1 MNNILFATNIIT
13 EGDFFDNS
21 EQGSIGFYDLDT
33 LALTDNVSGKD
44 FGILN
49 QTPLTNI
56 SVINIP
62 DIHVLNVVS
71 SELPSN
77 NRNSISIGAGSDI
90 DETDTSDVELIILH
104 NNVAPNGTWRQ
115 FITIPYNEFNGDT
128 STLLSIIFNK
138 ISTLF
143 KNGNLDGTNG
153 VRFSSN
159 TVSILIDPVE
169 QYNVITKSSYLSITG
184 PIAYLPVYAA
194 IKCKE
199 IIDKNTASWG
209 IWNREEDD
217 SWLPTVIDEFNQL
230 INVDT
235 IISIRYVTSRKASVT
250 HDEPIYNTLHII
262 TSTSTG
268 RNIMAMFEP
277 SESSEQTP

>member
-1 MNNILFATNIIT
+1 MNNILFAKNIIAG
-13 EGDFFDNS
+13 GDFFDNS

-71 SELPSN
+71 SKLPSN

-90 DETDTSDVELIILH
+90 DETDTSDVALIILH

-138 ISTLF
+138 
-143 KNGNLDGTNG
+143 
-153 VRFSSN
+153 
-159 TVSILIDPVE
+159 SIIHC
-169 QYNVITKSSYLSITG
+169 N
-184 PIAYLPVYAA
+184 
-194 IKCKE
+194 
-199 IIDKNTASWG
+199 
-209 IWNREEDD
+209 
-217 SWLPTVIDEFNQL
+217 
-230 INVDT
+230 
-235 IISIRYVTSRKASVT
+235 
-250 HDEPIYNTLHII
+250 
-262 TSTSTG
+262 
-268 RNIMAMFEP
+268 
-277 SESSEQTP
+277 